1 MHIQINSS
9 MECIFR
15 YLFICHLSTLF
26 PLVDYAQE
34 ILKIL
39 AWKYIYLFILLS
51 FSYTNFGHY
60 KSYPP

>member
-39 AWKYIYLFILLS
+39 A
-51 FSYTNFGHY
+51 
-60 KSYPP
+60 